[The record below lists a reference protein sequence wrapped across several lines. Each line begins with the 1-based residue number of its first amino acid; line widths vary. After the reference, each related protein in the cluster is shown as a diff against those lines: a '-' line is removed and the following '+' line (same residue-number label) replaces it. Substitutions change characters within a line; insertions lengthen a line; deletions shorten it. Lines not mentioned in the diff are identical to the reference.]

1 MPAAVKPVPGSQN
14 TQTATRNTIPFEQGS
29 NYKNVKTATY
39 TYQVTAGGSQEFVT
53 DITPGGFFRACRV
66 SWSSTTGV
74 IGAGTLTADASAAV
88 FSSISLENVDGGLF
102 VYPMGGFAHKMYCK
116 YMRPWEGDPVKRSG
130 TTSTGWSDSINPS
143 GSMRISPELRDTA
156 GCLTNTDAR
165 SKYRLRFTMA
175 PGTALATGGVTTY
188 PLITISV
195 YTEVWAQV
203 DATDLQGNPIQEIPP
218 GLAISHV
225 IRHQVLPL
233 NPATSGNTWQLT
245 NTGNEIRGLIA
256 IVRDQLGVRQD
267 YLTDP
272 IRRTI
277 DERTLGVESP
287 DEVFHLME
295 DFYDFL
301 QNNTS
306 TREAG
311 VYVWPRFRRPGDLNG
326 QFWQPTNSGTYY
338 ITESTTAA
346 GLGANTGTIEWITD
360 EVVPLAPIPM
370 QLDGI

>member
-1 MPAAVKPVPGSQN
+1 MPVAVKPAPGSQN
-14 TQTATRNTIPFEQGS
+14 SGMATRNTIPFEQGS
-29 NYKNVKTATY
+29 NYKNVKTATQVY
-39 TYQVTAGGSQEFVT
+39 TITAGGSQEFVF
-53 DITPGGFFRACRV
+53 DITPGGFLRAVRLG
-66 SWSSTTGV
+66 WSSTGGV
-74 IGAGTLTADASAAV
+74 LGAGTLTADGSAAI

-102 VYPMGGFAHKMYCK
+102 CYPMSGFAYKMYCK
-116 YMRPWEGDPVKRSG
+116 WMRPWEGDPVKRSG
-130 TTSTGWSDSINPS
+130 STSEAWSDSINPA
-143 GSMRISPELRDTA
+143 GSLRISPELRDTA
-156 GCLTNTDAR
+156 GVLTNTDAR
-165 SKYRLRFTMA
+165 SKYRLRVTFG
-175 PGTALATGGVTTY
+175 PGTNLATGGVTTY
-188 PLITISV
+188 PTVTLTV

-203 DATDLQGNPIQEIPP
+203 DATDLQGNPIQELPP
-218 GLAISHV
+218 GLAMSHV
-225 IRHQVLPL
+225 IRHQILPL
-233 NPATSGNTWQLT
+233 NSGNSANTWQLT

-256 IVRDQLGVRQD
+256 VVRDQAGVRQD

-287 DEVFHLME
+287 NEVFHLME

-306 TREAG
+306 SRDTG

-338 ITESTTAA
+338 ITESATAA
-346 GLGANTGTIEWITD
+346 GFGANVGTVEWITD
-360 EVVPLAPIPM
+360 EVVPLAPIPV